1 MENSKPTQTERVK
14 EFMEVHGSITQK
26 DAFEVLGIYRL
37 ASRISELRKTH
48 DIVSEMV
55 EVRNRFGEKCR
66 VASYKFVK

>member
-1 MENSKPTQTERVK
+1 MENSKPKQTERVK
-14 EFMEVHGSITQK
+14 EFMEAHGSITQK
-26 DAFEVLGIYRL
+26 DAFEELGIYRL

>member
-1 MENSKPTQTERVK
+1 MENSKPKQTERVK

-55 EVRNRFGEKCR
+55 EVTNRFGEKCR
-66 VASYKFVK
+66 VASYRFAK